1 MINAKGV
8 MLILV
13 MVLAVF
19 LVGCLDYKA
28 YDAGKDTPVNDAS
41 LVDEI
46 AAIERELSTT
56 PTAAAVG
63 ENNAEEIVAEA
74 EELSDEVKEDVEQE
88 VVLPDLGEETEEII
102 VEEDLDTIAVKEN
115 ELVRLKVKVSDPDKD
130 IVTYTYSNPLNKD
143 GEWQTNYGD
152 AGEYIVTITASDG
165 RLTTE
170 KRVKLMVERVNVAP
184 VIESLLDLSVRE
196 GETIAFEPKVS
207 DPNKDEV
214 TVTVSEPL
222 KSGNWKT
229 DHTSAG
235 EYQIRVSA
243 TDGELATEQFFTLLV
258 EDVNVLPEI
267 SELPETISVKEGE
280 TVTIKP
286 TVTDLDEDPIT
297 VTISEPVGNDG
308 VWDTSYT
315 DHGTYLI
322 TVTISDGKDKVVK
335 KVNVQ
340 VTDVNQPPMIED
352 VVVERS

>member
-1 MINAKGV
+1 MIKTKSAV
-8 MLILV
+8 MYTLMMLIV
-13 MVLAVF
+13 IFLA
-19 LVGCLDYKA
+19 GCLDYKA
-28 YDAGKDTPVNDAS
+28 YDAGKEVQVDDAS

-46 AAIERELSTT
+46 AAIERELNAS
-56 PTAAAVG
+56 PTAAVV
-63 ENNAEEIVAEA
+63 EETPEEVLQKV
-74 EELSDEVKEDVEQE
+74 EELSDEVEQE
-88 VVLPDLGEETEEII
+88 VVLPELGEELQEVV

-115 ELVRLKVKVSDPDKD
+115 ELVRLNVKVSDPDKD
-130 IVTYTYSNPLNKD
+130 VVTYTYSNPLNKE

-170 KRVKLMVERVNVAP
+170 KKVKLAVERVNVAP
-184 VIESLLDLSVRE
+184 VIGPVHDLSARE
-196 GETIAFEPKVS
+196 GETITFEPQVS

-222 KSGNWKT
+222 KSGNWET

-235 EYQIRVSA
+235 EYQIRVVA
-243 TDGELATEQFFTLLV
+243 TDGELETEQFFTLLV

-267 SELPETISVKEGE
+267 TDLPETVSVKEGE
-280 TVTIKP
+280 TVNIKP
-286 TVTDLDEDPIT
+286 TVTDLDEDQIT
-297 VTISEPVGNDG
+297 VTISDPVGNDG
-308 VWDTSYT
+308 VWETSYT
-315 DHGTYLI
+315 DHGTYLV
-322 TVTISDGKDKVVK
+322 TVTVSDGKDKVLR